1 MNTVCRTRTS
11 SVTSVLGKAPS
22 LTLKSVVSPAAT
34 ACMLSSQQAN
44 GNYFC
49 EIDQEGLSSRLGES
63 SKLKKAHP
71 YFP

>member
-44 GNYFC
+44 GGNFFC

-63 SKLKKAHP
+63 LKLKKAHP
-71 YFP
+71 